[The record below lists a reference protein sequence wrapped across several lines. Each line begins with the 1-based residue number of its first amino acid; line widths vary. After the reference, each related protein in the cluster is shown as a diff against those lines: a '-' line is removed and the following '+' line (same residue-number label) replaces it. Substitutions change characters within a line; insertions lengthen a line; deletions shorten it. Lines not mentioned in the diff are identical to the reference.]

1 MAGHYLTR
9 SICWLLSKQ
18 LIISFL
24 KVRQTIAT
32 GVESLVR
39 IGLDKGH
46 FCFRDQENT
55 GRDIVLPGEVTF
67 IE

>member
-1 MAGHYLTR
+1 MTSYYKEH
-9 SICWLLSKQ
+9 LLVLIKTIF
-18 LIISFL
+18 IISFL
-24 KVRQTIAT
+24 KVRHTIAT

-46 FCFRDQENT
+46 FCFRDRENT